1 MFLGEY
7 SHSMDPK
14 GRLTIPARFREGLD
28 GGMVITRGYD
38 PCLVVYPLGQWSVL
52 AARVAELPFTSRAGR
67 AYSRLIFGGAAEVS
81 PDKMGRIVVPTFLRE
96 YAGIGEQAVLV
107 GVNTYIEIWEPERR
121 QGALERDLGNLDVI
135 LADLAEAG
143 L

>member
-1 MFLGEY
+1 MFVGEY
-7 SHSMDPK
+7 SHSIDPK
-14 GRLTIPARFREGLD
+14 GRLTIPARFREDLD

-38 PCLVVYPLGQWSVL
+38 PCLVIYPLGRWASL
-52 AARVAELPFTSRAGR
+52 ARRVAEMPFSSHAAR

-81 PDKMGRIVVPTFLRE
+81 LDKLGRILVPAFLRE

-107 GVNTYIEIWEPERR
+107 GVNAYIEVWDPTKK
-121 QGALERDLGNLDVI
+121 QGALERDVGNLDAI
-135 LADLAEAG
+135 LAELAELG